1 MRLNLTIKE
10 LAEII
15 KGDLSAKDPSRII
28 NNISKDT
35 RALSQGDV
43 YWALKGANFDGH
55 DFIAEAAAKG
65 AALAVARAGAAD
77 LSGLNLALIEAPDT
91 LAALQRLAKYHRLK
105 HNLKIAAITGSNGK
119 STTKQMLLAIT
130 SAAGKTAANIGN
142 LNNHIGVPLSLL
154 EIMPEDEFGVFEL
167 GASKKGDIDEIASLA
182 VPDVA
187 VLTNIAPAHLEFF
200 GDMETIYRTKT
211 EIIKSLSPG
220 GTLIYNLDNDYLR
233 RLKTDYKGKAISY
246 GFSPDADLI
255 IDDKGD
261 GFSFTYKDA
270 RFSAPIRLQKHNKLN
285 AAAACGAAIAL
296 GLFKEQIEKGLSSY
310 TPMPLRLQEERR
322 GNTKFILDYYNANP
336 ASMESALDMLAAS
349 AAPHTAVLG
358 DMMELGK
365 YSAKYH
371 AQTAQKIIALGIK
384 NVLLAGPQM
393 KAAYDILAAAK
404 DIMVEYHKDKAALLP
419 SLERAAAAGGTVLIK
434 ASRGMGFEEL
444 YAVIASETK

>member
-1 MRLNLTIKE
+1 MQLNLTIKE
-10 LAEII
+10 LAGII
-15 KGDLSAKDPSRII
+15 KGDLTAKNPSQII

-35 RALSQGDV
+35 RALKPGDV
-43 YWALKGANFDGH
+43 YWALRGANFDGH
-55 DFIAEAAAKG
+55 GFIAEAAAKG
-65 AALAVARAGAAD
+65 AVLAVAQAGTAD
-77 LSGLNLALIEAPDT
+77 LSGLDIALIEVPDT
-91 LAALQRLAKYHRLK
+91 LAALQQLAKYHRLK

-142 LNNHIGVPLSLL
+142 LNNHIGVPMSLL
-154 EIMPEDEFGVFEL
+154 EIMPDDAFGVFEL

-182 VPDVA
+182 MPDVA

-200 GDMETIYRTKT
+200 GDMETIYQTKT
-211 EIIKSLSPG
+211 EIIKSLSSG
-220 GTLIYNLDNDYLR
+220 GTLVYNLDNDYLR
-233 RLKTDYKGKAISY
+233 RLKTDYKGRAVSY
-246 GFSPDADLI
+246 GFSPDADLVV
-255 IDDKGD
+255 DDSGD
-261 GFSFTYKDA
+261 GFCFTYKGA
-270 RFSAPIRLQKHNKLN
+270 KFCAPVRLQKHNKLN

-322 GNTKFILDYYNANP
+322 VGSLFILDYYNANP
-336 ASMESALDMLAAS
+336 ASMESALDMLAEC

-358 DMMELGK
+358 DMLELGK

-371 AQTAQKIIALGIK
+371 AEVGQKIIALGIK

-393 KAAYDILAAAK
+393 KAAYDILAQAK
-404 DIMVEYHKDKAALLP
+404 DVMVEYHKDKAALLP
-419 SLERAAAAGGTVLIK
+419 SLKRAAAADGTVLIK

-444 YAVIASETK
+444 YKEL